1 MPESQQRTENDV
13 LTLPDFS
20 DNDTEFLDAQAVAAR
35 KRGRRRW
42 IVVLAIVLL
51 VVVLGA
57 IILVALR
64 GGRSRVAYQTQP
76 ASQGNLSLAV
86 TATGPVQ
93 GTIYGVSFPTTG
105 KISQINVKVGQ
116 HVHAGDVLARLDP
129 TSLQDAV
136 NQAQATVNADQTS
149 LNDAENNQ
157 SRVTSQSSAQ
167 IAVARD
173 QEKQAL
179 NNCDNP
185 PKGTTAPP
193 HCEDLARN
201 QYTQSVRQAAT
212 QNTSAQSQVNSAQS
226 QLNTAQTQLNTAQ
239 HNMNNATLTAPHDG
253 VVAAVNGTVGGNPG
267 AGSSG
272 NSGSSGGGT
281 TSAASAG
288 SFIQI
293 VDLSALQVST
303 NVNEAD
309 IGSVSIGQKA
319 QFTVSAYGSQ
329 AFNGTVSA
337 VSPLGQSASNVVTY
351 SVLMD
356 VDMSTLHGASLLPGM
371 TANVTIMTTQ
381 RLDVLLIPVE
391 AVNFARTTAAQTTSS
406 GANVISP
413 AQIADALARARQMS
427 LDLQASKPDLI
438 KDQPTPAYVLERA
451 QNQWIV
457 KPVVLGLTD
466 GTSYEVLA
474 GLNTGEL
481 IVVGTQSSTPAVP
494 GGGGGGGAPG
504 GFIRPGSAPSA

>member
-20 DNDTEFLDAQAVAAR
+20 DNDTEFLDAQALAAR

-42 IVVLAIVLL
+42 IVVLVVVLL

-57 IILVALR
+57 LVLGALR
-64 GGRSRVAYQTQP
+64 GNRVPVAYRTQT

-86 TATGPVQ
+86 TASGPMQ

-136 NQAQATVNADQTS
+136 NQAQATVNANQTS
-149 LNDAENNQ
+149 LNDAQNNLIKV
-157 SRVTSQSSAQ
+157 RSQSSAQ
-167 IAVARD
+167 VAVAHD

-179 NNCDNP
+179 NNCENP
-185 PKGTTAPP
+185 AKGTTAPP
-193 HCEDLARN
+193 RCEELARN
-201 QYTQSVRQAAT
+201 QYTQAVRQAST
-212 QNTSAQSQVNSAQS
+212 QIASAQSQVNSAQS
-226 QLNTAQTQLNTAQ
+226 QLNTAQAQLNTAQ
-239 HNMNNATLTAPHDG
+239 HNMNNATLAAPHDG

-267 AGSSG
+267 SGS
-272 NSGSSGGGT
+272 SGSSGGGT
-281 TSAASAG
+281 TSSASAS

-309 IGSVSIGQKA
+309 IGGVSIGQKA

-329 AFNGTVSA
+329 AFSGTVSA

-351 SVLMD
+351 SVLID
-356 VDMSTLHGASLLPGM
+356 VDMSALHGASLLPGM
-371 TANVTIMTTQ
+371 TANVTITTTQ

-406 GANVISP
+406 GANAISP

-451 QNQWIV
+451 QNQWII
-457 KPVVLGLTD
+457 KPIVLGLTD

-474 GLNTGEL
+474 GLNTGEI
-481 IVVGTQSSTPAVP
+481 IVAGTQSSTPAVP
-494 GGGGGGGAPG
+494 GGGGGGGGGAPG
-504 GFIRPGSAPSA
+504 GVIRPGAAPSA